1 MAALSLNP
9 FAMTLPSPAPIVS
22 PTTTIHMLTQRV
34 AQLEQQL
41 QAAQQLLLLQSPA
54 GTVNPAHLMM
64 VTPAMPVAAPTTLRR
79 PGDHRQR
86 TERRNALRKLLNRNG
101 NRCCAWCEPRRE
113 LRRYGPRQA
122 PDDQM
127 TCGCTVEDALFEES
141 LARNGV
147 GSMDTSRQRLDPEL
161 RHDLLALL
169 KNRYKY
175 QDGDLDFDHDTLEWK
190 SGGDSLSWMSRD
202 KFE

>member
-1 MAALSLNP
+1 
-9 FAMTLPSPAPIVS
+9 
-22 PTTTIHMLTQRV
+22 MLTHRV
-34 AQLEQQL
+34 AELEGQLEVAQ
-41 QAAQQLLLLQSPA
+41 QQLLLLSPA
-54 GTVNPAHLMM
+54 GTVNPAHLTM
-64 VTPAMPVAAPTTLRR
+64 VTPAMPMAAPTTLRR
-79 PGDHRQR
+79 PGDHKQR
-86 TERRNALRKLLNRNG
+86 TERRSTLRKLLNRNG

-113 LRRYGPRQA
+113 RRRYGPRQA

-141 LARNGV
+141 LARNGI

-161 RHDLLALL
+161 RRDLLALL

-175 QDGDLDFDHDTLEWK
+175 QDGDLDFNHDTLEWE
-190 SGGDSLSWMSRD
+190 SGGNAESWMSRD